1 MNNPEKANDDLRNR
15 LTADQY
21 YVTQEAGTEPA
32 FSGCYWDTKEAG
44 VYHCIVC
51 DTELFSSETK
61 FDSGTGWPS
70 FYEAAT
76 SEKVRR
82 VEDRSYGMVRT
93 EAICNVCGAHLG
105 HIFNDGP
112 PPTGERFCMNSASLR
127 LQPDTDS

>member
-51 DTELFSSETK
+51 DIELFSSETK

-70 FYEAAT
+70 FYEATT

-93 EAICNVCGAHLG
+93 EAICNACGAHLG

-127 LQPDTDS
+127 LQPNTDS

>member
-1 MNNPEKANDDLRNR
+1 MNTPKEANEDLRNR

-44 VYHCIVC
+44 VYHCVVC
-51 DTELFSSETK
+51 DTELFSSSTK

-70 FYEAAT
+70 FYEATA

-93 EAICNVCGAHLG
+93 EAICNACGAHLG
-105 HIFNDGP
+105 LSLIHISE
-112 PPTGERFCMNSASLR
+112 PTR
-127 LQPDTDS
+127 PY

>member
-1 MNNPEKANDDLRNR
+1 MNNPEKANDYLRNR

-51 DTELFSSETK
+51 DTELFSSSTK

-70 FYEAAT
+70 FYEATA
-76 SEKVRR
+76 SEKDKSNIV
-82 VEDRSYGMVRT
+82 SG
-93 EAICNVCGAHLG
+93 
-105 HIFNDGP
+105 
-112 PPTGERFCMNSASLR
+112 
-127 LQPDTDS
+127 

>member
-1 MNNPEKANDDLRNR
+1 MNTPKEANEDLRNR
-15 LTADQY
+15 LTTDQY

-44 VYHCIVC
+44 VYHCVVC
-51 DTELFSSETK
+51 DTELFSSSTK

-70 FYEAAT
+70 FYEATA

-93 EAICNVCGAHLG
+93 EAICKACGAHLG

-127 LQPDTDS
+127 LQPNTDS

>member
-1 MNNPEKANDDLRNR
+1 MNTPKEANEDLRNR
-15 LTADQY
+15 LTTDQY

-44 VYHCIVC
+44 VYHCVVC
-51 DTELFSSETK
+51 DTELFSSSTK

-70 FYEAAT
+70 FFEATT

-93 EAICNVCGAHLG
+93 EAICKACGAHLG

-127 LQPDTDS
+127 LQPNTDS